1 MLKCTQVYSSLILSK
16 LFEQSLQTSTLPSD
30 WKAGKVVPVHKSGDV
45 HSPNNYRPI
54 SLTSIPVKILEH
66 VIYSHLIEFLEPN
79 SFFSIYQHGF
89 RKAVSCETQLLCFTN
104 DLFINAD
111 LEFDTDC
118 IYLDFAKAFD
128 SVSHELLIFKLNQLN
143 IDPNVLAWIKEF
155 LSNRSQYVTAN
166 NFYSSN
172 SVVTS
177 GVPQGS
183 VLGPLLFLI
192 YINDLPSCVSSSTVR
207 LFADDCVLY
216 HKITSH
222 TDHLNLQRDLDSI
235 STWCKAWF
243 MTLNIAKCKSM
254 RVSRHTT
261 IHCPRTYS
269 LNNIPLASV
278 DNYKYLGVH
287 ISSNLSWNKHVDYVT
302 NNANR
307 MLGYLRRNFSSA
319 PSSLKLTLYKT
330 LVRPKLEYA
339 CAIWDPTH
347 AILIQTLEAIQN
359 RAARFIL
366 SNYSRHSSVTS
377 MKSTLNL
384 PDLSLRR
391 KLSRLNLF
399 HKIYHYNSSLKDAL
413 IHPPRFISPRID
425 HRFKVGLPSCR
436 SRLCNDSFIPRTSAA
451 WNHLPASI
459 ACITNLHDF
468 KLAVQDAL

>member
-1 MLKCTQVYSSLILSK
+1 M
-16 LFEQSLQTSTLPSD
+16 
-30 WKAGKVVPVHKSGDV
+30 
-45 HSPNNYRPI
+45 
-54 SLTSIPVKILEH
+54 
-66 VIYSHLIEFLEPN
+66 
-79 SFFSIYQHGF
+79 
-89 RKAVSCETQLLCFTN
+89 LCFTN
-104 DLFINAD
+104 DIFINAD

-143 IDPNVLAWIKEF
+143 IDPNVLAWIKQF

-166 NFYSSN
+166 NFCSPN
-172 SVVTS
+172 SAVTS

-216 HKITSH
+216 QKITSH
-222 TDHLNLQRDLDSI
+222 TDHLNLQRDLDAI
-235 STWCKAWF
+235 FEWCKKWL
-243 MTLNIAKCKSM
+243 MTLNITKCKSM

-261 IHCPRTYS
+261 VHGSRTYS
-269 LNNIPLASV
+269 LNNIPLPSV
-278 DNYKYLGVH
+278 ENYKYLGVH
-287 ISSNLSWNKHVDYVT
+287 ISSNLSWNMHVEYVS

-307 MLGYLRRNFSSA
+307 MLGFLRRNFSSA
-319 PSSLKLTLYKT
+319 PSSIKLTLYKT

-339 CAIWDPTH
+339 CAIWDTTH

-377 MKSTLNL
+377 MKNTLNL

-391 KLSRLNLF
+391 KLSRLKLF
-399 HKIYHYNSSLKDAL
+399 HKIYHYNSYLKDAL
-413 IHPPRFISPRID
+413 FHPPSFISPRTD
-425 HRFKVGLPSCR
+425 HRYKVGLPSCR
-436 SRLCNDSFIPRTSAA
+436 TRLCNDSFVPRTSTA

-459 ACITNLHDF
+459 ACIIDENDF